1 MKLKWIILIIVV
13 VGYFSG
19 VILDAIAMGD
29 DSKLIKLLTTGSLD
43 SSWIPFSTTQEKLS
57 LLGILDNS
65 AYSFVAPMINFAQL
79 SEDTQILIGHGTISF
94 GLGSTLIDPDGIP
107 DSQDEYI
114 SGGITQCNFHSYDDV
129 PLNTCVLCTLTSIE
143 ENGEHIPLAQGQIDL
158 PDGYHASSRLE
169 IPITEYAF
177 PEANNYN
184 YVDGVIV
191 QLCDNGLGCTA
202 DFWLQEQ
209 STESW
214 PTSISPNETFEN
226 VFQRN
231 ISDIE
236 GWSGPPNPT
245 LLEVLSYSGTAIN
258 DLGANA
264 AAALLNAETLG
275 DSFAYTSKEV
285 ILMTQQAIDDGNY
298 ETAKDLFATE
308 NETGCPY
315 SV

>member
-1 MKLKWIILIIVV
+1 MKLKWMILILV
-13 VGYFSG
+13 VGGYSTG
-19 VILDAIAMGD
+19 VVLDGIAMGD
-29 DSKLIKLLTTGSLD
+29 DSKLMKLLTTGSLD

-65 AYSFVAPMINFAQL
+65 AYSFVVPMINYAQL
-79 SEDTQILIGHGTISF
+79 AEDTQILIGHGTISF

-107 DSQDEYI
+107 DTRDEYFT
-114 SGGITQCNFHSYDDV
+114 GGITQCNFHSFDDV

-143 ENGEHIPLAQGQIDL
+143 ENGEYTPLAQGQIDL
-158 PDGYHASSRLE
+158 PYGYVASTTLE
-169 IPITEYAF
+169 IPITDFKFEG
-177 PEANNYN
+177 ANDYN

-202 DFWLQEQ
+202 DFWQQEQ
-209 STESW
+209 SIESW
-214 PTSISPNETFEN
+214 PTSISLDETFEN
-226 VFQRN
+226 VFQIT

-236 GWSGPPNPT
+236 GWTGSNPT

-275 DSFAYTSKEV
+275 DSFAYTSEEV
-285 ILMTQQAIDDGNY
+285 ILMTQQAIDDGQY
-298 ETAKDLFATE
+298 EAVKDMFATA

>member
-1 MKLKWIILIIVV
+1 
-13 VGYFSG
+13 
-19 VILDAIAMGD
+19 MGD
-29 DSKLIKLLTTGSLD
+29 DSKLMKLLTTGSLD
-43 SSWIPFSTTQEKLS
+43 NSWIPFSTTQEKLS

-65 AYSFVAPMINFAQL
+65 SYGFVVPMINFAQL

-94 GLGSTLIDPDGIP
+94 GVDSTMIDPDGIP
-107 DSQDEYI
+107 NSRDEYFA
-114 SGGITQCNFHSYDDV
+114 GGITQCNFHSYDDV

-143 ENGEHIPLAQGQIDL
+143 ENGEHTPLAQGQIDL
-158 PDGYHASSRLE
+158 PDGYVASSKLE
-169 IPITEYAF
+169 IPITEFAF
-177 PEANNYN
+177 EGANGFN

-202 DFWLQEQ
+202 DFWQQEQ
-209 STESW
+209 SIESW
-214 PTSISPNETFEN
+214 PTSISPKEKFKK

-236 GWSGPPNPT
+236 DWSGPRNPT
-245 LLEVLSYSGTAIN
+245 LLEVLSHSETTIN

-264 AAALLNAETLG
+264 VAALLNAETLG
-275 DSFAYTSKEV
+275 DSFAYTSEEV
-285 ILMTQQAIDDGNY
+285 TLMTQQAIDDGQY
-298 ETAKDLFATE
+298 ETAKDFFATE